1 MAANVTFEPLLAG
14 HGEGLGGAR
23 YSFQDYRASDG
34 VAVSL
39 RTERFATA
47 GRASV
52 AFRKKLRGASHV
64 IERGEA
70 PGGEGGNGPSCF
82 TNRGSLPVVMQRSSD
97 SKGWLYTS

>member
-1 MAANVTFEPLLAG
+1 
-14 HGEGLGGAR
+14 
-23 YSFQDYRASDG
+23 
-34 VAVSL
+34 
-39 RTERFATA
+39 
-47 GRASV
+47 
-52 AFRKKLRGASHV
+52 LRGASHV